1 MDKLTRSNFGSF
13 LGAIIT
19 VFQLLTGD
27 SYSGIVYASLLSQ
40 ESTYGRVF
48 ACPFVL
54 SWLFIAQLLI
64 KNLFVAVIIE
74 NFQVSRTMQ
83 HTKRPGYWASAR
95 EQANA
100 AWTKFKTVGRV
111 RRENMRLDK
120 EGRVVTR
127 ADELPAALS
136 LDIDIDALI
145 ASARYNPDIQHVLKV
160 NYNPGKC

>member
-48 ACPFVL
+48 ACTFVL

-83 HTKRPGYWASAR
+83 HTKRPG
-95 EQANA
+95 
-100 AWTKFKTVGRV
+100 
-111 RRENMRLDK
+111 L
-120 EGRVVTR
+120 
-127 ADELPAALS
+127 LILC
-136 LDIDIDALI
+136 DIDSNMTRTVRL
-145 ASARYNPDIQHVLKV
+145 S
-160 NYNPGKC
+160 G